1 MSEEINYKGL
11 LQQYCLGRYPSPP
24 VYETSQVEVATVEGK
39 AQWIVQIKY
48 AKQTFETPCAIAGT
62 KKQAEQEAAKLL
74 MAEIESRQ
82 NAFLSGEDFPSD
94 TDLSFPVAEIGDGA
108 QETATPISVPSELV
122 TTALQVAS
130 RQLSATSQPSRKG
143 PYRQLPP
150 ANNAHQDFVRDVGRL
165 TIQIVRSVVEASYES
180 GKVDFG
186 QSNLDEDSD
195 SGMPSQVRSEQ
206 IG

>member
-150 ANNAHQDFVRDVGRL
+150 VNNAHQDFVRDVGRL

-186 QSNLDEDSD
+186 QSNLDKDSD
-195 SGMPSQVRSEQ
+195 GGMTPQVCSEQ

>member
-94 TDLSFPVAEIGDGA
+94 TDQSFPAAKIDDGS
-108 QETATPISVPSELV
+108 QETTAPISVPSELV

-150 ANNAHQDFVRDVGRL
+150 VNNAHQDFVRDVGRL

>member
-24 VYETSQVEVATVEGK
+24 IYETSQAEIATAEGK
-39 AQWIVQIKY
+39 TQWMVQIKY
-48 AKQTFETPCAIAGT
+48 AKQTFETPYALAGT

-74 MAEIESRQ
+74 MAEIESKQ

-94 TDLSFPVAEIGDGA
+94 TDQSFPAAKIDDGS
-108 QETATPISVPSELV
+108 QEPAAPISVPSELV

-130 RQLSATSQPSRKG
+130 QQLLATSQPSRKG
-143 PYRQLPP
+143 HYRQLSP
-150 ANNAHQDFVRDVGRL
+150 ANNVHQDFVRDVGRL

-186 QSNLDEDSD
+186 QSNLDKDSD
-195 SGMPSQVRSEQ
+195 GGMTPQVCSEQ

>member
-24 VYETSQVEVATVEGK
+24 IYETRPAEIATVEGK
-39 AQWIVQIKY
+39 TQWMVQIKY
-48 AKQTFETPCAIAGT
+48 AKQTFETPYAIAGT

-74 MAEIESRQ
+74 MAEIESKQ
-82 NAFLSGEDFPSD
+82 NAFLSGEDFPLD
-94 TDLSFPVAEIGDGA
+94 TDQSFPAAKVDDGS
-108 QETATPISVPSELV
+108 QEVTAPISVPSELV

-130 RQLSATSQPSRKG
+130 QQLLATSQPSRKG
-143 PYRQLPP
+143 PYRQLSP
-150 ANNAHQDFVRDVGRL
+150 ANNVHQNFVRDVGRL

-195 SGMPSQVRSEQ
+195 AGMSPQVCSEQ

>member
-24 VYETSQVEVATVEGK
+24 VYETSQAEVAAVEGK
-39 AQWIVQIKY
+39 AQWMVQIKY

-82 NAFLSGEDFPSD
+82 NAFLSGEDFPGD
-94 TDLSFPVAEIGDGA
+94 TDLSFPAAEIDDGA